1 MDKLI
6 AATRNPRDRAFIA
19 LLAGSGMRITEAIQI
34 KETDVDFTNRTLSIL
49 HLKARAKLKCPNCG
63 ELLGKRHFFCPGC
76 GNKVSQ
82 AVREKVEQRRQRTIP
97 IDDDTLAL
105 IKKYL
110 KWRRQFPYRGP
121 LLFPFTRQ
129 RGWQLTERIGRRAEY
144 PDSHPHSF
152 RHFLATTWVAK
163 GLDTKKLQLLLG
175 HAKYPQ
181 RWPMLIPILRHCSRN
196 IRNFGKVMMMKD
208 PLNKKPTIQKEP
220 SNDYDRRGPRNKSVP
235 WGRGASE
242 YRPGIFTKQY
252 FENHGE
258 ACAADIYRSLT
269 EKIIALNEE
278 RVWIGDTSISAAQ
291 ELLELQSLFPLVSHH
306 GSHRAHGQTG
316 ACQLQFLHYKVFYR
330 LTEKG
335 QAETKAWGG
344 PVRATHPEFI

>member
-1 MDKLI
+1 MNAQVNSSSMGNSKGQMDKLI

-82 AVREKVEQRRQRTIP
+82 AVREKVEQRRQRTLSL

-129 RGWQLTERIGRRAEY
+129 RGWQLTEQIGRRAGI
-144 PDSHPHSF
+144 SGLHPHSL
-152 RHFLATTWVAK
+152 RHLLATTWVAK

-175 HAKYPQ
+175 HA
-181 RWPMLIPILRHCSRN
+181 N
-196 IRNFGKVMMMKD
+196 ISTTMAYVDTNFEA
-208 PLNKKPTIQKEP
+208 LQSEYKKLWE
-220 SNDYDRRGPRNKSVP
+220 SNDDEGS
-235 WGRGASE
+235 
-242 YRPGIFTKQY
+242 
-252 FENHGE
+252 
-258 ACAADIYRSLT
+258 T
-269 EKIIALNEE
+269 E
-278 RVWIGDTSISAAQ
+278 
-291 ELLELQSLFPLVSHH
+291 
-306 GSHRAHGQTG
+306 
-316 ACQLQFLHYKVFYR
+316 
-330 LTEKG
+330 
-335 QAETKAWGG
+335 
-344 PVRATHPEFI
+344 